1 MILMLYLQLACLLSL
16 VLQIVGSKFGL
27 EIKEGQSC
35 CCDFFLL
42 YGVLPP
48 RPRPQ
53 RANQATTVGPC
64 RTASSYSFTLY
75 YNTKY
80 VLHR

>member
-1 MILMLYLQLACLLSL
+1 MILMLYLQLACLFSL
-16 VLQIVGSKFGL
+16 VLQIMSSKFGL
-27 EIKEGQSC
+27 EIKEGQSFR
-35 CCDFFLL
+35 CDFFLL

-64 RTASSYSFTLY
+64 RTASYSFTLY
-75 YNTKY
+75 YDTKY